1 MIIPDNTEQNEK
13 LNGIRNYHLP
23 CLNEFFIIQII
34 RTQRERVHH
43 HHHFG
48 YKFPIEIFLAA
59 WFRVQQSSNDSLWI
73 WFFKCNSNAIIIQ
86 SDKIQEVLFFH
97 AFFSL
102 QIDLQRYEFQV
113 DFFFNKNL
121 KKNPIDWW
129 SINFCKI
136 SGFRSEKNEQQQI
149 NLKLILYLIN
159 EKY

>member
-86 SDKIQEVLFFH
+86 LIQDSRSFILSC
-97 AFFSL
+97 FFSFYCKS
-102 QIDLQRYEFQV
+102 I
-113 DFFFNKNL
+113 FNDTNFKWISSSTKIF
-121 KKNPIDWW
+121 KKKSNRLM
-129 SINFCKI
+129 IN
-136 SGFRSEKNEQQQI
+136 
-149 NLKLILYLIN
+149 
-159 EKY
+159 